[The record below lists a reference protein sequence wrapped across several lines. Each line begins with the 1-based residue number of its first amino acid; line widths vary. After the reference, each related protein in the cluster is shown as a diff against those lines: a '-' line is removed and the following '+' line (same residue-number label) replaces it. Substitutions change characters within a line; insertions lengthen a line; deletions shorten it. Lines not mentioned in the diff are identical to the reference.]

1 MVGISEE
8 GLRQTLHLCHYLLH
22 IGNCFKFG
30 GDEVLFDVIAWLME
44 RKWSKSQDLDGI
56 IKTYEGESV
65 HREEG
70 EREDKKRY
78 IIKH

>member
-44 RKWSKSQDLDGI
+44 RKWSKS
-56 IKTYEGESV
+56 
-65 HREEG
+65 
-70 EREDKKRY
+70 
-78 IIKH
+78 